1 MQLLRYPGWLLGCC
15 YAVSMWLLWYPGW
28 LLRCCYAVA
37 RVLGLVGRVPGVVVR
52 VLLCGFYVVARVPE
66 VVAKVLLCGCYGTWG
81 GC

>member
-1 MQLLRYPGWLLGCC
+1 MR
-15 YAVSMWLLWYPGW
+15 LLWYPGW

-37 RVLGLVGRVPGVVVR
+37 RVLGVVGRVPGWLLRCCYGVAK
-52 VLLCGFYVVARVPE
+52 VLGVVARVPE

>member
-1 MQLLRYPGWLLGCC
+1 MR
-15 YAVSMWLLWYPGW
+15 LLWYPGW

-37 RVLGLVGRVPGVVVR
+37 RVLGVVARVPGVVAK
-52 VLLCGFYVVARVPE
+52 VLLGYSGWLLGYPGWLLRCCYGVARVPE